1 MEEAKAALTELQ
13 FTILDGMADLY
24 EDVEQLYVYANRQ
37 FHEEQQLGVHLPN
50 MMLHVQFPL
59 RDVMDEIK
67 ICSEMVTS
75 RSSTRMMKT

>member
-37 FHEEQQLGVHLPN
+37 FHEEQ
-50 MMLHVQFPL
+50 
-59 RDVMDEIK
+59 
-67 ICSEMVTS
+67 
-75 RSSTRMMKT
+75 